1 MKTHK
6 GDVVIQRL
14 NEWRYAISVDGVV
27 RYVGSQVECE
37 RRAAILVPKNDRAT
51 QDQALAR
58 LASVLG
64 ISATYR

>member
-1 MKTHK
+1 MAIATKADM

-14 NEWRYAISVDGVV
+14 DEWRFAFAVDGLV

-51 QDQALAR
+51 QDQALLR
-58 LASVLG
+58 WASLRG
-64 ISATYR
+64 

>member
-14 NEWRYAISVDGVV
+14 DEGRFAFAVDGLV

-37 RRAAILVPKNDRAT
+37 RRAAILLSKNDRAA
-51 QDQALAR
+51 QDQALTR
-58 LASVLG
+58 KM
-64 ISATYR
+64 RQ

>member
-14 NEWRYAISVDGVV
+14 DEWRFAFAVDGLV

-37 RRAAILVPKNDRAT
+37 RRAAIFVPKNDRAA
-51 QDQALAR
+51 QDQALLR
-58 LASVLG
+58 LAYLS
-64 ISATYR
+64 R